1 MEFRCPICGKV
12 YKDAM
17 TMAKCAT
24 DCAIRIQKEEEA
36 KKKNKEAIKALDEK
50 ICKTFTELKGLVNEY
65 NVLSDKEK
73 YKVELTTTNKKVEPR
88 NPWGKPI
95 IFKEMSNSDFDKF
108 LASELNLKR
117 KEQADFHNLIDE
129 LMEEYF
135 GKGE

>member
-17 TMAKCAT
+17 AMAKCAT

-65 NVLSDKEK
+65 NVLNDKEK
-73 YKVELTTTNKKVEPR
+73 YKIELTTTNKKVEPVY
-88 NPWGKPI
+88 PWGKPI
-95 IFKEMSNSDFDKF
+95 SFKRMSDLNFDKF
-108 LASELNLKR
+108 DSNLEK
-117 KEQADFHNLIDE
+117 KEQLDFHNLIDE

-135 GKGE
+135 RKGE

>member
-17 TMAKCAT
+17 AMAKCAT
-24 DCAIRIQKEEEA
+24 DCAVRIQKEEEA
-36 KKKNKEAIKALDEK
+36 KKKNKEAIKTLDEK

-65 NVLSDKEK
+65 NVLSENEK

-88 NPWGKPI
+88 NPWSKPI
-95 IFKEMSNSDFDKF
+95 AFKRVNDLNFNKFDSD
-108 LASELNLKR
+108 LKK
-117 KEQADFHNLIDE
+117 KEQADFYKLLDE
-129 LMEEYF
+129 LMEECF